1 MKYVLKV
8 TGGNELNSKKNKYN
22 SYDDEVIDISEQD
35 DWTRLQRNESDEGN
49 DSPLSS
55 ILELSDET
63 ELTVTAVQKLKKPK
77 WRYRIVFGQYS
88 IDVHEDIMIKYR
100 MLQGAVFCKGDLED
114 IVAADE
120 QQQTYA
126 DALSYLAR
134 KSRTAYEIVMRLREK
149 GWGETAIES
158 SIERLSNEG
167 FIDDTAYAQQ
177 WANQRVKSKAKGKLW
192 VKQELRQKGISK
204 PLIEDALN
212 SISEEEEFESALQL
226 AIKKWNQTSG
236 ERIDKQRKTGAF
248 LMRRGYS
255 GSLVSRVLR
264 EVDQENTT

>member
-1 MKYVLKV
+1 MLQV
-8 TGGNELNSKKNKYN
+8 TGGKELNPKKNKYN
-22 SYDDEVIDISEQD
+22 SYDDDVIDISEQE
-35 DWTRLQRNESDEGN
+35 DWMVLQRNEEN
-49 DSPLSS
+49 EANTSPLSS
-55 ILELSDET
+55 ILELSDDT

-77 WRYRIVFGQYS
+77 WRYRIVFGSYS

-100 MLQGAVFCKGDLED
+100 MLQGAVFSKSDLED
-114 IVAADE
+114 IVSADE
-120 QQQTYA
+120 LQQTYA

-134 KSRTAYEIVMRLREK
+134 KPRTAYEISIRLREK
-149 GWGETAIES
+149 GWGETAIVS

-204 PLIEDALN
+204 PLIEEALN
-212 SISEEEEFESALQL
+212 SISEDEEFESALQL
-226 AIKKWNQTSG
+226 ATKKWNQTSG
-236 ERIDKQRKTGAF
+236 ERIDKQRKTGSF

-264 EVDQENTT
+264 EVDQDNTT